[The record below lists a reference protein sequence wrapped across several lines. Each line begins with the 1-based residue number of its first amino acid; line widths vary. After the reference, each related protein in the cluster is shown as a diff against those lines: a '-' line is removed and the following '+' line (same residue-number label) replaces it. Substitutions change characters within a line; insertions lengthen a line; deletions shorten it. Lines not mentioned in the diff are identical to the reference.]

1 MRKRT
6 DVQKPQLLIA
16 LSVTFAA
23 LALSVTANPLD
34 DIRQH
39 GEIRLG
45 NSVDYEP
52 FYSKRNGK
60 LTGFEVELGD
70 ALAAKL
76 GVTASWRKV
85 DFDSLLVTVQQDRL
99 DAAIASHTVTAA
111 RAQIVD
117 FTMPHYCTGT
127 VIVSK
132 TGGPLTPEALKG
144 KVVAVTSSSTFAAF
158 ARTIPNVRGVLSFI
172 KEDDALESLRKAQV
186 DAYITDRLFAVAA
199 IRKYPTPSL
208 QISKL
213 LTTEKIA
220 IAVRKGNAS
229 LLKGL
234 NNALSTLLSDGT
246 YAKLSQKYFAS
257 DIRCQ

>member
-1 MRKRT
+1 MKT
-6 DVQKPQLLIA
+6 IA
-16 LSVTFAA
+16 LLATTAVTLGA
-23 LALSVTANPLD
+23 LALSVTANSLD
-34 DIRQH
+34 DIRQL

-45 NSVDYEP
+45 NSANYEP
-52 FYSKRNGK
+52 FYFVKNSK
-60 LTGFEVELGD
+60 LTGFEVELGN

-76 GVTASWRKV
+76 GVTPSWRNV

-111 RAQIVD
+111 RARTVD

-132 TGGPLTPEALKG
+132 TGGPLTTEALKG

-172 KEDDALESLRKAQV
+172 KEDDALDSLRKGQV
-186 DAYITDRLFAVAA
+186 DAYLTDRLFAVASA
-199 IRKYPTPSL
+199 RKYPTPSL

-234 NNALSTLLSDGT
+234 NDALGTLLNDGT
-246 YAKLSQKYFAS
+246 YAALSQKYFGS

>member
-1 MRKRT
+1 MKIPAMLAT
-6 DVQKPQLLIA
+6 TA
-16 LSVTFAA
+16 VTLAA
-23 LALSVTANPLD
+23 LALSVTANSLD
-34 DIRQH
+34 DIRQL
-39 GEIRLG
+39 GEIRIG
-45 NSVDYEP
+45 NSADYEP
-52 FYSKRNGK
+52 FYYKKNGQ
-60 LTGFEVELGD
+60 LTGFEVDLGN

-76 GVTASWRKV
+76 GVTPSWRKV

-99 DAAIASHTVTAA
+99 DAAIASHTITAA

-117 FTMPHYCTGT
+117 FTQPHYCTGT
-127 VIVSK
+127 VIVAK
-132 TGGPLTPEALKG
+132 TGGPQTADALKG

-158 ARTIPNVRGVLSFI
+158 ARTIPNMRGVLSFT
-172 KEDDALESLRKAQV
+172 KEDDALESLRKGQV

-199 IRKYPTPSL
+199 ARKYPTPSL

-220 IAVRKGNAS
+220 IAVRKGNSS

-234 NNALSTLLSDGT
+234 NDALNALFSDGT
-246 YAKLSQKYFAS
+246 YTKLTQKYFAS